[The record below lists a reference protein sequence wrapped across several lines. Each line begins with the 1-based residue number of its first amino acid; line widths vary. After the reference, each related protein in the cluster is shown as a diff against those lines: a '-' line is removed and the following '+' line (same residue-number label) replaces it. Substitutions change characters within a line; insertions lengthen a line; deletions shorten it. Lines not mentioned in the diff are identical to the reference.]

1 MQVVSQRHIKKINKK
16 TLNKLQKHN
25 NHKNIPY
32 YYFPFKIK
40 QKNQEL
46 KLTLGDSSPYDI
58 FNSIR
63 NRIYRESNKN
73 SFEKYFYQEFAP
85 IVREL
90 EYAIQLAI
98 RDHKF
103 YIWFVSRPFE
113 HIFFPKK
120 CHNFFLNEPNIISF
134 CFYSLKDRLKWKLIE
149 FRKMEMNNMN
159 DIEHLYNLLSQHPS
173 RSISILEE
181 CKKRGRQESKIRN
194 RNRHT

>member
-25 NHKNIPY
+25 NHKNH
-32 YYFPFKIK
+32 
-40 QKNQEL
+40 ES
-46 KLTLGDSSPYDI
+46 KLTLGDSSPNDI
-58 FNSIR
+58 FDSIR
-63 NRIYRESNKN
+63 NRIYRKSNKN

-90 EYAIQLAI
+90 EYAIQAI
-98 RDHKF
+98 HDYKF
-103 YIWFVSRPFE
+103 CTWFVSRPVK
-113 HIFFPKK
+113 HIFFPRK

-134 CFYSLKDRLKWKLIE
+134 CFNSLKDRLKWKLIE